1 MDGEKDLKNIQRPP
15 QRNEER
21 RHVAEDLLTWNVEWE
36 GPTQLS
42 GVPEGNNKGKNAG
55 QIV

>member
-21 RHVAEDLLTWNVEWE
+21 RHLKEDLLTWSVEWE